1 MKNIFFQTADILWK
15 IFFYFSEIEA
25 IATSLLIKNPLDFFV
40 SDDQKGW
47 SYARVTSI
55 TLQSTS
61 EITHRP
67 PSFGL
72 LWTHH
77 HLIIITYTKAVT
89 HFSPHAVQCHSIL
102 VSAKFIIKF
111 NKRKLIVGL
120 QLSLLF
126 SYNPSVNFTLH
137 TPFFG
142 PHTSPAD
149 NFSNTAFF

>member
-1 MKNIFFQTADILWK
+1 MKNFFLFLRDRSDSNIFTDK
-15 IFFYFSEIEA
+15 ESVG
-25 IATSLLIKNPLDFFV
+25 FFV

-47 SYARVTSI
+47 NYARVTSI

-89 HFSPHAVQCHSIL
+89 HLSPHAVQCHSIL

-149 NFSNTAFF
+149 NFSNTAFFFNFLFYFIF